1 MSTLYTQISSKG
13 QVVIPSNLR
22 EEMNLSVGT
31 KIAVE
36 RDGNAIV
43 LRPITEEF
51 VRSLRGCTR
60 GAGAERER
68 THRDDEQR

>member
-1 MSTLYTQISSKG
+1 
-13 QVVIPSNLR
+13 
-22 EEMNLSVGT
+22 MNLSVGT

-43 LRPITEEF
+43 LRPITAEF
-51 VRSLRGCTR
+51 IRSLRGCTR

>member
-51 VRSLRGCTR
+51 IRSLRGCTR

>member
-13 QVVIPSNLR
+13 QVVIPSHLR
-22 EEMNLSVGT
+22 KEMNLSVGT

-43 LRPITEEF
+43 LRPITAEF
-51 VRSLRGCTR
+51 IRSLRGCTR

>member
-13 QVVIPSNLR
+13 QVVIPSSLR

-51 VRSLRGCTR
+51 IRSLRGCTR

>member
-51 VRSLRGCTR
+51 IRSLRGCTR
-60 GAGAERER
+60 GAAAERER